1 MSWPSAGSRR
11 NRAGV
16 RDSDVLIVGGGIGG
30 LALALSLHQAGI
42 SAVVFEAA
50 PEVQPLGVG
59 INILPHG
66 MRELS
71 ELGLQ
76 DELIALAI
84 ETRELA
90 FYSRHGQFIYKEPR
104 GRYAGYDWP
113 QLSIHRADL
122 HKVLLEAAIDRLGKE
137 AVWLDHRCL
146 KAEQDGA
153 GVTLHFDKA
162 EPQRGK
168 VAVGCD
174 GIHSA
179 LRWQL
184 YPDQGPPK
192 YSGVN
197 MWRGAV
203 RWPAFLGGDT
213 MVSTGWMTVGKTV
226 IYPVRPGKPE
236 TDGLPLINW
245 VAEIERPEAVRQD
258 WTGRGRLSDMM
269 PAFAGLRF
277 DWLDISG
284 MIESTEEIL
293 EYPMVDRDPLPRWTF
308 GRLTLLGDAAH
319 PMYPRGSNGAGQAII
334 DARFLTGQIKKLGA
348 SEAAL
353 QQYEAVRGP
362 ATARVVL
369 TNRSDPPDAILREV
383 WQRSGGHRFARIEDV
398 ISTAELQAISD
409 RYKKVAG
416 FDRETLKTRP
426 SFV

>member
-1 MSWPSAGSRR
+1 VSDDA
-11 NRAGV
+11 
-16 RDSDVLIVGGGIGG
+16 DVLIVGGGIGG
-30 LALALSLHQAGI
+30 LTLALSLHQAGI
-42 SAVVFEAA
+42 SARVFEAA

-66 MRELS
+66 MRELC

-76 DELIALAI
+76 DALAACAI

-122 HKVLLEAAIDRLGKE
+122 HKVLLDATLKRLGRD
-137 AVWLDHRCL
+137 AVRLDHRCL
-146 KAEQDGA
+146 KAEQDSA
-153 GVTLHFDKA
+153 GVALHFDKA

-203 RWPAFLGGDT
+203 RWPAFLNGDT

-226 IYPVRPGKPE
+226 IYPVRPGTPE
-236 TDGLPLINW
+236 TGGKPLINW

-258 WTGRGRLSDMM
+258 WTGRGKLSDMM
-269 PAFAGLRF
+269 PAFAGLTF

-308 GRLTLLGDAAH
+308 GRITLLGDAAH
-319 PMYPRGSNGAGQAII
+319 PMYPRGSNGAGQSII
-334 DARFLTGQIKKLGA
+334 DARYLTGQIKTHGA
-348 SEAAL
+348 TEQAL
-353 QQYEAVRGP
+353 QSYEAVRGP
-362 ATARVVL
+362 ATANVVL
-369 TNRSDPPDAILREV
+369 ANRNNPPDAILREV
-383 WQRSGGHRFARIEDV
+383 WQRSGGRRFERIDDV
-398 ISTAELQAISD
+398 ISATELQAISD

-416 FDRETLKTRP
+416 FDRESLRTRP

>member
-1 MSWPSAGSRR
+1 MTAPRT
-11 NRAGV
+11 
-16 RDSDVLIVGGGIGG
+16 DVLIVGGGVGG
-30 LALALSLHQAGI
+30 LAFALSLHQAGI
-42 SAVVFEAA
+42 SSRVFEAVPA
-50 PEVQPLGVG
+50 ILPLGVG
-59 INILPHG
+59 INLLPHA

-76 DELIALAI
+76 DALAARAI

-104 GRYAGYDWP
+104 GRFAGYDWP

-122 HKVLLEAAIDRLGKE
+122 HDVLLTAVRQRLGDD
-137 AVWLDHRCL
+137 AVQLGHRCIQVD
-146 KAEQDGA
+146 QDA
-153 GVTLHFDKA
+153 NGVTLHFDKA
-162 EPQRGK
+162 QPQSGK
-168 VAVGCD
+168 LVVGCD

-179 LRWQL
+179 LRRQL
-184 YPDQGPPK
+184 VPGEGPPK

-226 IYPVRPGKPE
+226 IYPVRPGTPE
-236 TDGLPLINW
+236 TGGLPLINW
-245 VAEIERPEAVRQD
+245 VAEIERPDAVRQD
-258 WTGRGRLSDMM
+258 WTGRGRLADMM
-269 PAFAGLRF
+269 PAFSGLKF
-277 DWLDISG
+277 DWLDITA

-293 EYPMVDRDPLPRWTF
+293 EYPMVDRDPLPRWNL

-334 DARFLTGQIKKLGA
+334 DARFLAGQIRKLGA
-348 SEAAL
+348 TEAAL
-353 QQYEAVRGP
+353 AAYETVRNP
-362 ATARVVL
+362 ATAKVVL
-369 TNRSDPPDAILREV
+369 TNRTDPPDAILREV
-383 WQRSGGHRFARIEDV
+383 WKRSGGKRFERIEDV
-398 ISTAELQAISD
+398 ISAAELQEMSD

>member
-1 MSWPSAGSRR
+1 VSDRP
-11 NRAGV
+11 
-16 RDSDVLIVGGGIGG
+16 DVLIVGGGIGG
-30 LALALSLHQAGI
+30 LVLALSLHQAGI
-42 SAVVFEAA
+42 SSRVFEAA
-50 PEVQPLGVG
+50 PEVLPLGVG
-59 INILPHG
+59 INLLPHA

-76 DELIALAI
+76 ETLAACAI

-104 GRYAGYDWP
+104 GHFAGYDWP

-122 HKVLLEAAIDRLGKE
+122 HRVLVETVRRRLGGD
-137 AVWLDHRCL
+137 ALQLDRRCIRV
-146 KAEQDGA
+146 EQDGA
-153 GVTLHFDKA
+153 GVVIHFDNA
-162 EPQRGK
+162 EPQQGK
-168 VAVGCD
+168 LAVGCD

-179 LRWQL
+179 LRRQL
-184 YPDQGPPK
+184 VANEGPPK

-203 RWPAFLGGDT
+203 RWPAYLGGDT

-226 IYPVRPGKPE
+226 IYPIRPGTPE
-236 TDGLPLINW
+236 TDGKPLINW
-245 VAEIERPEAVRQD
+245 VAEIEQAEAVRQD

-269 PAFAGLRF
+269 PAFAGLKF

-284 MIESTEEIL
+284 MIESTGEIL
-293 EYPMVDRDPLPRWTF
+293 EYPMVDRDPLPRWSF

-319 PMYPRGSNGAGQAII
+319 PMYPRGSNGAGQAIL
-334 DARFLTGQIKKLGA
+334 DARFLTGQIRKLA
-348 SEAAL
+348 ATPEAL
-353 QQYEAVRGP
+353 QHYEAVRGP
-362 ATARVVL
+362 ATAKVVL

-383 WQRSGGHRFARIEDV
+383 WQRSGGQRFERIEDV
-398 ISTAELQAISD
+398 ISTAELEAISE

-416 FDRETLKTRP
+416 FDRESLKARP

>member
-1 MSWPSAGSRR
+1 MLDAT
-11 NRAGV
+11 
-16 RDSDVLIVGGGIGG
+16 
-30 LALALSLHQAGI
+30 
-42 SAVVFEAA
+42 
-50 PEVQPLGVG
+50 VQ
-59 INILPHG
+59 
-66 MRELS
+66 
-71 ELGLQ
+71 
-76 DELIALAI
+76 
-84 ETRELA
+84 
-90 FYSRHGQFIYKEPR
+90 
-104 GRYAGYDWP
+104 
-113 QLSIHRADL
+113 
-122 HKVLLEAAIDRLGKE
+122 RLGSD
-137 AVWLDHRCL
+137 AVRLDHRCL
-146 KAEQDGA
+146 KVEQDSA

-162 EPQRGK
+162 PPQRGK

-184 YPDQGPPK
+184 YPDQGPPQ

-203 RWPAFLGGDT
+203 RWPAFLGGDI

-226 IYPVRPGKPE
+226 IYPIRPGTPE
-236 TDGLPLINW
+236 TAGLPLINW

-258 WTGRGRLSDMM
+258 WTRRGRLADMM
-269 PAFAGLRF
+269 PAFAGLKF

-348 SEAAL
+348 NEQAL
-353 QQYEAVRGP
+353 LQYEAVRGP

-383 WQRSGGHRFARIEDV
+383 WQRSGGERFGRIEDV

-416 FDRETLKTRP
+416 FDRESLKDRP

>member
-1 MSWPSAGSRR
+1 MSSNP
-11 NRAGV
+11 
-16 RDSDVLIVGGGIGG
+16 DVLIVGGGIGG
-30 LALALSLHQAGI
+30 LTLALSLHQAGI
-42 SAVVFEAA
+42 SCRVFEAA

-66 MRELS
+66 MRELC

-76 DELIALAI
+76 DALTAMAI

-104 GRYAGYDWP
+104 GRHAGYDWP

-122 HKVLLEAAIDRLGKE
+122 HKVLLDATVERLGTD
-137 AVWLDHRCL
+137 AVRLDHRCL
-146 KAEQDGA
+146 KAEQDSA
-153 GVTLHFDKA
+153 GVTLHFDKS

-203 RWPAFLGGDT
+203 RWPAFLSGDT

-226 IYPVRPGKPE
+226 IYPVRPGTPE
-236 TDGLPLINW
+236 TGGLPLINW

-269 PAFAGLRF
+269 PAFAGLKF

-319 PMYPRGSNGAGQAII
+319 PMYPRGSNGAGQAIV
-334 DARFLTGQIKKLGA
+334 DARHLTGQIRKLGA
-348 SEAAL
+348 TADAL
-353 QQYEAVRGP
+353 QSYEAVRGP
-362 ATARVVL
+362 ATAKVVL

-383 WQRSGGHRFARIEDV
+383 WQRSGGQRFERIDDV
-398 ISTAELQAISD
+398 ISAAELQAISD

-416 FDRETLKTRP
+416 FDRESLKTRP

>member
-1 MSWPSAGSRR
+1 VSDNA
-11 NRAGV
+11 
-16 RDSDVLIVGGGIGG
+16 DVLIVGGGIGG
-30 LALALSLHQAGI
+30 LTLALSLHQAGI
-42 SAVVFEAA
+42 SSRVFEAA

-66 MRELS
+66 MRELC

-76 DELIALAI
+76 EALAACAI

-122 HKVLLEAAIDRLGKE
+122 HAVLLDATVERLGRD
-137 AVWLDHRCL
+137 AVLLDHRCL
-146 KAEQDGA
+146 KAEQDSA
-153 GVTLHFDKA
+153 GVTLHFDRA

-168 VAVGCD
+168 VAVACD

-203 RWPAFLGGDT
+203 RWPAFLAGDT

-226 IYPVRPGKPE
+226 IYPVRPGTPE
-236 TDGLPLINW
+236 SGGKPLINW

-258 WTGRGRLSDMM
+258 WTGRGRLADMM
-269 PAFAGLRF
+269 PAFAGLSF

-308 GRLTLLGDAAH
+308 GRITLLGDAAH

-348 SEAAL
+348 SAEALEA
-353 QQYEAVRGP
+353 YEAVRGP
-362 ATARVVL
+362 ATANVVL
-369 TNRSDPPDAILREV
+369 ANRNNPPDAILREV
-383 WQRSGGHRFARIEDV
+383 WQRSGGQRFERIEDV
-398 ISTAELQAISD
+398 ISPAELQAISD

-416 FDRETLKTRP
+416 FDRDSLRTRP

>member
-1 MSWPSAGSRR
+1 MSHDA
-11 NRAGV
+11 
-16 RDSDVLIVGGGIGG
+16 DVLIVGGGIGG
-30 LALALSLHQAGI
+30 LTLALSLHQAGI
-42 SAVVFEAA
+42 SARVFEAA

-66 MRELS
+66 MRELC

-76 DELIALAI
+76 DALAACAI

-122 HKVLLEAAIDRLGKE
+122 HKVLLDATRQRLGRD
-137 AVWLDHRCL
+137 AVRLDHRCL
-146 KAEQDGA
+146 KAEQDSA

-203 RWPAFLGGDT
+203 RWPAFLDGDT

-226 IYPVRPGKPE
+226 IYPVRPGTPE
-236 TDGLPLINW
+236 SGGKPLINW

-258 WTGRGRLSDMM
+258 WTGRGKLADMM
-269 PAFAGLRF
+269 PAFAGLTF

-308 GRLTLLGDAAH
+308 GRITLLGDAAH
-319 PMYPRGSNGAGQAII
+319 PMYPRGSNGAGQSII
-334 DARFLTGQIKKLGA
+334 DARYLTGQIKTHGA
-348 SEAAL
+348 TEQAL
-353 QQYEAVRGP
+353 QSYEAVRGP
-362 ATARVVL
+362 ATANVVL
-369 TNRSDPPDAILREV
+369 ANRNNPPDAILREV
-383 WQRSGGHRFARIEDV
+383 WQRSGGRRFERIEDV
-398 ISTAELQAISD
+398 ISPAELQAISD

-416 FDRETLKTRP
+416 FDRESLKTRP

>member
-1 MSWPSAGSRR
+1 MTAPRT
-11 NRAGV
+11 
-16 RDSDVLIVGGGIGG
+16 DVLIVGGGVGG

-42 SAVVFEAA
+42 SCRVFEAVPA
-50 PEVQPLGVG
+50 ILPLGVG
-59 INILPHG
+59 INLLPHA

-76 DELIALAI
+76 DALAARAI

-104 GRYAGYDWP
+104 GLFAGYDWP

-122 HKVLLEAAIDRLGKE
+122 HDVLRTAVRQRLGDD
-137 AVWLDHRCL
+137 AVQLGHRCIQVD
-146 KAEQDGA
+146 QDA
-153 GVTLHFDKA
+153 NGVTLHFDKA
-162 EPQRGK
+162 QPQSGK
-168 VAVGCD
+168 LVVGCD

-179 LRWQL
+179 LRRQL
-184 YPDQGPPK
+184 VPGEGPPK

-226 IYPVRPGKPE
+226 IYPVRPGTPG
-236 TDGLPLINW
+236 TGGLPLINW
-245 VAEIERPEAVRQD
+245 VAEIERPDAVRQD
-258 WTGRGRLSDMM
+258 WTGRGRLADMM
-269 PAFAGLRF
+269 PAFSGLKF
-277 DWLDISG
+277 DWLDITA

-293 EYPMVDRDPLPRWTF
+293 EYPMVDRDPLPRWNL

-334 DARFLTGQIKKLGA
+334 DARFLAGQIRKLGA
-348 SEAAL
+348 GEAAL
-353 QQYEAVRGP
+353 AAYETVRNP
-362 ATARVVL
+362 ATAKVVL
-369 TNRSDPPDAILREV
+369 TNRTDPPDAILREV
-383 WQRSGGHRFARIEDV
+383 WKRSGGKRFDRIEDV
-398 ISTAELQAISD
+398 ISATELQEMSD

>member
-1 MSWPSAGSRR
+1 MSDNA
-11 NRAGV
+11 
-16 RDSDVLIVGGGIGG
+16 DVLIVGGGIGG
-30 LALALSLHQAGI
+30 LTLALSLHQAGI
-42 SAVVFEAA
+42 SSRVFEAA

-66 MRELS
+66 MRELC

-76 DELIALAI
+76 DALAASAI

-90 FYSRHGQFIYKEPR
+90 FYSRHGQFIYTEPR

-122 HKVLLEAAIDRLGKE
+122 HKVLLDATVERLGRD
-137 AVWLDHRCL
+137 AVRLDHRCL
-146 KAEQDGA
+146 KAEQDSG

-162 EPQRGK
+162 PPQRGK
-168 VAVGCD
+168 IAVGCD

-203 RWPAFLGGDT
+203 RWPAFLAGDT

-226 IYPVRPGKPE
+226 IYPVRPGTPE
-236 TDGLPLINW
+236 TDGKPLINW
-245 VAEIERPEAVRQD
+245 VAEIEQPEAVRQD
-258 WTGRGRLSDMM
+258 WTGRGRLADMM
-269 PAFAGLRF
+269 PAFAGLKF
-277 DWLDISG
+277 DWLDITG

-308 GRLTLLGDAAH
+308 GRITLLGDAAH

-334 DARFLTGQIKKLGA
+334 DARYLTGQIKRLGA
-348 SEAAL
+348 TEQAL

-362 ATARVVL
+362 ATANVVL
-369 TNRSDPPDAILREV
+369 ANRNNPPDAILREV
-383 WQRSGGHRFARIEDV
+383 WQRSGGQRFERIDDV

-416 FDRETLKTRP
+416 FDRESLRTRP

>member
-1 MSWPSAGSRR
+1 MTDSRT
-11 NRAGV
+11 
-16 RDSDVLIVGGGIGG
+16 DVLIVGGGVGG

-42 SAVVFEAA
+42 SCRVFEAVPA
-50 PEVQPLGVG
+50 ILPLGVG
-59 INILPHG
+59 INLLPHA

-76 DELIALAI
+76 DALAARAI

-104 GRYAGYDWP
+104 GRFAGYDWP

-122 HKVLLEAAIDRLGKE
+122 HDVLLTTVRQRLGND
-137 AVWLDHRCL
+137 AVQLGHRCIQVD
-146 KAEQDGA
+146 QDTN

-162 EPQRGK
+162 QPQSGR
-168 VAVGCD
+168 VVVGCD

-179 LRWQL
+179 LRRQL
-184 YPDQGPPK
+184 VPGEGPPK

-203 RWPAFLGGDT
+203 RWPTFLGGDT

-226 IYPVRPGKPE
+226 IYPVRPGTPE
-236 TDGLPLINW
+236 TGGLPLINW
-245 VAEIERPEAVRQD
+245 VAEIERPDAVRQD
-258 WTGRGRLSDMM
+258 WTGRGRLADLM
-269 PAFAGLRF
+269 PAFAGLKF
-277 DWLDISG
+277 EWLDITA

-293 EYPMVDRDPLPRWTF
+293 EYPMVDRDPLPRWNL

-334 DARFLTGQIKKLGA
+334 DARFLAGQIRKLGA
-348 SEAAL
+348 GEAAL
-353 QQYEAVRGP
+353 AAYETVRNP
-362 ATARVVL
+362 ATAKVVL
-369 TNRSDPPDAILREV
+369 TNRTDPPDAILREV
-383 WQRSGGHRFARIEDV
+383 WKRSGGKRFDRIEDV
-398 ISTAELQAISD
+398 ISAAELQEMSD

>member
-1 MSWPSAGSRR
+1 MTAPRT
-11 NRAGV
+11 
-16 RDSDVLIVGGGIGG
+16 DVLIVGGGVGG

-42 SAVVFEAA
+42 SCRVFEAVPA
-50 PEVQPLGVG
+50 ILPLGVG
-59 INILPHG
+59 INLLPHA

-76 DELIALAI
+76 DALAARAI

-104 GRYAGYDWP
+104 GRFAGYDWP

-122 HKVLLEAAIDRLGKE
+122 HDVLLTAARQRLGDD
-137 AVWLDHRCL
+137 AVQLGHRCIQVD
-146 KAEQDGA
+146 QDTN

-162 EPQRGK
+162 QPQSGK
-168 VAVGCD
+168 LVVGCD

-179 LRWQL
+179 LRRQL
-184 YPDQGPPK
+184 VPGEGPPK

-226 IYPVRPGKPE
+226 IYPVRPGTPE
-236 TDGLPLINW
+236 TGGLPLINW
-245 VAEIERPEAVRQD
+245 VAEIERPDAVRQD
-258 WTGRGRLSDMM
+258 WTGRGRLADMM
-269 PAFAGLRF
+269 PAFSGLKF
-277 DWLDISG
+277 DWLDITA

-293 EYPMVDRDPLPRWTF
+293 EYPMVDRDPLPRWNL

-334 DARFLTGQIKKLGA
+334 DARFLAGQIRKLGA
-348 SEAAL
+348 TEAAL
-353 QQYEAVRGP
+353 AAYETVRNP
-362 ATARVVL
+362 ATAKVVL
-369 TNRSDPPDAILREV
+369 TNRTDPPDAILREV
-383 WQRSGGHRFARIEDV
+383 WKRSGGKRFDRIEDV
-398 ISTAELQAISD
+398 ISATELQEMSD

>member
-1 MSWPSAGSRR
+1 VSDDA
-11 NRAGV
+11 
-16 RDSDVLIVGGGIGG
+16 DVLIVGGGIGG
-30 LALALSLHQAGI
+30 LTLALSLHQAGI
-42 SAVVFEAA
+42 SARVFEAA

-66 MRELS
+66 MRELC

-76 DELIALAI
+76 EALAACAI

-122 HKVLLEAAIDRLGKE
+122 HKVLLDATLKRLGRD
-137 AVWLDHRCL
+137 AVRLDHRCL
-146 KAEQDGA
+146 KAEQDSA
-153 GVTLHFDKA
+153 GVALHFDKA

-203 RWPAFLGGDT
+203 RWPAFLSGDT

-226 IYPVRPGKPE
+226 IYPVRPGTPE
-236 TDGLPLINW
+236 TAGLPLINW

-258 WTGRGRLSDMM
+258 WTGRGKLSDMM
-269 PAFAGLRF
+269 PAFAGLTF

-308 GRLTLLGDAAH
+308 GRITLLGDAAH
-319 PMYPRGSNGAGQAII
+319 PMYPRGSNGAGQSII
-334 DARFLTGQIKKLGA
+334 DARYLTGQIRKHGA
-348 SEAAL
+348 TEQAL
-353 QQYEAVRGP
+353 QSYEAVRGP
-362 ATARVVL
+362 ATANVVL
-369 TNRSDPPDAILREV
+369 ANRNNPPDAILREV
-383 WQRSGGHRFARIEDV
+383 WQRSGGQRFERIDDV
-398 ISTAELQAISD
+398 ISATELQAISD

-416 FDRETLKTRP
+416 FDREELKTRP

>member
-1 MSWPSAGSRR
+1 MTNNPDA
-11 NRAGV
+11 
-16 RDSDVLIVGGGIGG
+16 DVLIVGGGIGG
-30 LALALSLHQAGI
+30 LALALSLHQAGV
-42 SAVVFEAA
+42 SARLFEAA
-50 PEVQPLGVG
+50 SEIHPLGVG
-59 INILPHG
+59 INLLPHG
-66 MRELS
+66 MRELA

-76 DELIALAI
+76 DALLAQAI

-122 HKVLLEAAIDRLGKE
+122 HRVMLDAVLERLGPG
-137 AVWLDHRCL
+137 AVQLGHRCTR
-146 KAEQDGA
+146 AEQDSA
-153 GVTLHFDKA
+153 GVTLHFDQA

-197 MWRGAV
+197 MWRGTV

-213 MVSTGWMTVGKTV
+213 MASTGWLTVGKTV
-226 IYPVRPGKPE
+226 IYPVRPATPE
-236 TDGLPLINW
+236 SGGLPLINW
-245 VAEIERPEAVRQD
+245 VAELERPQAVRQD
-258 WTGRGRLSDMM
+258 WTGRGRLDDIM
-269 PAFAGLRF
+269 PAFAGLKY
-277 DWLDISG
+277 DWLDVSG

-293 EYPMVDRDPLPRWTF
+293 EYPMVDRDPLPRWSF
-308 GRLTLLGDAAH
+308 GRITLLGDAAH
-319 PMYPRGSNGAGQAII
+319 PMYPRGSNGAGQAIV

-348 SEAAL
+348 SEEAL
-353 QQYEAVRGP
+353 LQYETVRNP
-362 ATARVVL
+362 ATAKVVL

-383 WQRSGGHRFARIEDV
+383 WQRSGGSRFERIEDV
-398 ISTAELQAISD
+398 ISAAELQAISD
-409 RYKKVAG
+409 RYKKIAG

>member
-1 MSWPSAGSRR
+1 VSHDA
-11 NRAGV
+11 
-16 RDSDVLIVGGGIGG
+16 DVLIVGGGIGG
-30 LALALSLHQAGI
+30 LTLALSLHQAGI
-42 SAVVFEAA
+42 SCRVFEAA

-66 MRELS
+66 MRELC

-76 DELIALAI
+76 DALAACAI

-122 HKVLLEAAIDRLGKE
+122 HKVLLDATVQRLGRD
-137 AVWLDHRCL
+137 AVRLDHRCL
-146 KAEQDGA
+146 KAEQSSA

-162 EPQRGK
+162 EPRRGK

-203 RWPAFLGGDT
+203 RWPAFLSGDT

-226 IYPVRPGKPE
+226 IYPVRPGTPE
-236 TDGLPLINW
+236 TSGKPLINW
-245 VAEIERPEAVRQD
+245 VAEIEQPEAVRQD
-258 WTGRGRLSDMM
+258 WTGRGRLADMM
-269 PAFAGLRF
+269 PAFAGLTF
-277 DWLDISG
+277 DWLDITG

-308 GRLTLLGDAAH
+308 GRITLLGDAAH
-319 PMYPRGSNGAGQAII
+319 PMYPRGSNGAGQSII
-334 DARFLTGQIKKLGA
+334 DARYLTGQIKTLGA
-348 SEAAL
+348 TEQAL
-353 QQYEAVRGP
+353 QSYEAVRGP
-362 ATARVVL
+362 ATANVVL
-369 TNRSDPPDAILREV
+369 ANRNNPPDAILREV
-383 WQRSGGHRFARIEDV
+383 WQRSGGNRFERIEDV
-398 ISTAELQAISD
+398 ISATELQAISD

-416 FDRETLKTRP
+416 FDRESLRTRP

>member
-1 MSWPSAGSRR
+1 VS
-11 NRAGV
+11 NT
-16 RDSDVLIVGGGIGG
+16 DVLIVGGGIGG
-30 LALALSLHQAGI
+30 LALALSLHQTGI
-42 SAVVFEAA
+42 AARVFEAA
-50 PEVQPLGVG
+50 PDVLPLGVG
-59 INILPHG
+59 INLLPHA

-76 DELIALAI
+76 DALAAHAI

-122 HKVLLEAAIDRLGKE
+122 HKVMLDTVRARLGSD
-137 AVWLDHRCL
+137 AVRLAHRCL
-146 KAEQDGA
+146 KV
-153 GVTLHFDKA
+153 GVVIHFDNI

-179 LRWQL
+179 LRRQL
-184 YPDQGPPK
+184 VPGEGPPK

-203 RWPAFLGGDT
+203 RWPAYLGGDT

-226 IYPVRPGKPE
+226 IYPVRPGTPE
-236 TDGLPLINW
+236 TGGLPLINW

-258 WTGRGRLSDMM
+258 WTGRGRLRDIM
-269 PAFAGLRF
+269 PAFAGLKF

-293 EYPMVDRDPLPRWTF
+293 EYPMVDRDPLPRWSF
-308 GRLTLLGDAAH
+308 GRITLLGDAAH
-319 PMYPRGSNGAGQAII
+319 PMYPRGSNGAGQAIL

-348 SEAAL
+348 TEAAL
-353 QQYEAVRGP
+353 QHYEAVRNP
-362 ATARVVL
+362 ATAKVVL
-369 TNRSDPPDAILREV
+369 TNRTDPPDAILREV
-383 WQRSGGHRFARIEDV
+383 WQRSGGQRFERIEDV
-398 ISTAELQAISD
+398 ISTAELEAISE

-416 FDRETLKTRP
+416 FDRESLKARP

>member
-1 MSWPSAGSRR
+1 VSSNP
-11 NRAGV
+11 
-16 RDSDVLIVGGGIGG
+16 DVLIVGGGIGG
-30 LALALSLHQAGI
+30 LTLALSLHQAGI
-42 SAVVFEAA
+42 SCRVFEAA
-50 PEVQPLGVG
+50 PDIQPLGVG

-66 MRELS
+66 MRELC

-76 DELIALAI
+76 DALTAMAI

-122 HKVLLEAAIDRLGKE
+122 HKVLLDATLQRLGRD
-137 AVWLDHRCL
+137 AVLLDRRCVE
-146 KAEQDGA
+146 AEQDGA
-153 GVTLHFDKA
+153 EITLHFDNA
-162 EPQRGK
+162 EPQHGR
-168 VAVGCD
+168 VVVGCD

-179 LRWQL
+179 LRRQL
-184 YPDQGPPK
+184 YPDQGPPS

-203 RWPAFLGGDT
+203 RCPAFLGGDT

-226 IYPVRPGKPE
+226 IYPVRPGTPE
-236 TDGLPLINW
+236 TDGKPLINW

-258 WTGRGRLSDMM
+258 WTGRGRLADMM
-269 PAFAGLRF
+269 PAFAGLKF

-308 GRLTLLGDAAH
+308 GRITLLGDAAH
-319 PMYPRGSNGAGQAII
+319 PMYPRGSNGAGQAIV
-334 DARFLTGQIKKLGA
+334 DARYLTGRIKTLGA
-348 SEAAL
+348 TAEAL
-353 QQYEAVRGP
+353 QSYEAVRGP
-362 ATARVVL
+362 ATAKVVL

-383 WQRSGGHRFARIEDV
+383 WQRSGGRRFERIDDV
-398 ISTAELQAISD
+398 ISASELQAISD

-416 FDRETLKTRP
+416 FDRESLRTRP